1 MFSKLFQD
9 DSDDARKERAKL
21 AYEKISS
28 LKKEGSN
35 RETRSARMRMVLLCR
50 AHLDKTFVDGAEKSV
65 VYDVLATQAIMA
77 GQDKPPM
84 PLANEYQQVPAVSG
98 DKVWVYLPQEYADL
112 AFSLGA
118 SYQRTDLDAKQAIDA
133 MQALANQIFSV
144 ELGIHDTFMVLQFL
158 RNEIDYQGT
167 TLPAGGAE
175 GAQSLEDTPDASASA
190 PSSPSA
196 T

>member
-28 LKKEGSN
+28 LKKEGGN

-167 TLPAGGAE
+167 TPSAE
-175 GAQSLEDTPDASASA
+175 SAKSAEDTSNASASNNSA
-190 PSSPSA
+190 PLSP
-196 T
+196 